1 MENVKVSMKNV
12 YLNKMQCFF
21 SEKSSQK
28 GVNYAVLQ
36 EIICLAMKTS
46 KIQKVFINFSDLQQ
60 IL

>member
-12 YLNKMQCFF
+12 YLNKIQSFF

-46 KIQKVFINFSDLQQ
+46 KIQKVIINFSD
-60 IL
+60 

>member
-12 YLNKMQCFF
+12 YLNKIQSFF

-46 KIQKVFINFSDLQQ
+46 EIQKVFINFSDLQQ